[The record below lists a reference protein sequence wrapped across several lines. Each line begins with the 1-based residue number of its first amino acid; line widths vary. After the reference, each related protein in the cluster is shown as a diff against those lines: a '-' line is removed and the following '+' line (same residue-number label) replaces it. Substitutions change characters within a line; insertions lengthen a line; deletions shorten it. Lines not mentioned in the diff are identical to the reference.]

1 MAQQSLPPTSENA
14 FVVENITLAG
24 IRENPSVA
32 CYVRSECRRLWEFL
46 ENPKTWKFII
56 GCPGVGT
63 SIIVLAYVL
72 HMIQSEANRGESLAY
87 IHSNNSMT
95 IRQAFIV

>member
-1 MAQQSLPPTSENA
+1 MPQASLPPASDNA
-14 FVVENITLAG
+14 FVVNNITLAG
-24 IRENPSVA
+24 IGKEASVP

-46 ENPKTWKFII
+46 GKPKEWKFIV